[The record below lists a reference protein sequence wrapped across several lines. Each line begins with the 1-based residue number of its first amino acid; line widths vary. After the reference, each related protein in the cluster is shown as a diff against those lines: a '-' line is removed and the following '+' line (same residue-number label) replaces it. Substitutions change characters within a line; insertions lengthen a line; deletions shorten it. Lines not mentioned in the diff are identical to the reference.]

1 MEQTKKLTKAQFEQ
15 HLYELNNNEVLGYR
29 KHNEHNYE
37 DGSNSI
43 IHLYYNDNGHIG
55 TWQKGGHYKVFEERL
70 PSPSND
76 DAKLF
81 TKGYSPSEMVTKM
94 REWEAMTGKTHP
106 NRTKILLAHAQQQ
119 RGGE

>member
-1 MEQTKKLTKAQFEQ
+1 MKLTKKQFEQ
-15 HLYELNNNEVLGYR
+15 KLFKLNKNQVLGYR

-70 PSPSND
+70 PSLSND

>member
-55 TWQKGGHYKVFEERL
+55 TWQRGGHYHIFKVRL
-70 PSPSND
+70 PKEN
-76 DAKLF
+76 K
-81 TKGYSPSEMVTKM
+81 
-94 REWEAMTGKTHP
+94 
-106 NRTKILLAHAQQQ
+106 
-119 RGGE
+119 